1 MDIKTLEEEHNALLS
16 DKAGETEYLQSLLDQ
31 IEKLKVNRVVSFCFY
46 FTEIRQF
53 FSNSFIIW

>member
-31 IEKLKVNRVVSFCFY
+31 IEKLKVNRVISFCFLFY
-46 FTEIRQF
+46 
-53 FSNSFIIW
+53 